1 MKKKKKLV
9 YVYFYFSIFMV
20 PLHKDKKDKACRHVI
35 TVNGAITRVGE
46 NVVLAHFSLFLVSFS
61 NALQKCIASG
71 RHFPN

>member
-1 MKKKKKLV
+1 MFTFISVSLW
-9 YVYFYFSIFMV
+9 F
-20 PLHKDKKDKACRHVI
+20 LCTKDKKDKACRHVI